1 MNKYTFAAL
10 LLAFSLLGG
19 AVHAADGLP
28 EGLAIVDGR
37 VVGQADWGD
46 RGTLHFDC
54 PVPAEPTEAQ
64 CMQLT
69 VAWRRYAKKDFE
81 RAFEAVNQPVK
92 TKALMVKN
100 GKDNVYA
107 TYTNPAESRMRDWG
121 PDAAQSG
128 LLEEEEARYAAA
140 LATDFLAA
148 LGIGTEDVAL
158 HTHRNAPAYEG
169 SFWISD
175 EMRAA
180 NEQRYAER
188 AKKHLE
194 NHGYPID
201 GYTLVAAPFVLR
213 GLRLATVISWDA
225 GYADDPG
232 AHIATDIGASFD
244 ILDGGDILGFAIH
257 NVPLVTS
264 ETPYALVSWQEALQI
279 ALDRKQ
285 EVYYGL
291 QPDQID
297 VSQKD
302 PYGGTLEPYLNV
314 VTRIALEYVSDVQW
328 TFRPVWRFYQ
338 EARPVE

>member
-1 MNKYTFAAL
+1 MDRDEFTARLSAMERVLYLTARTL
-10 LLAFSLLGG
+10 LKSP
-19 AVHAADGLP
+19 ADCADAMQEATLSAWATLHRLRDEARLEGYVLQILRHRCYQMLRAQREIPVDQLP
-28 EGLAIVDGR
+28 EAAEAVPDSALSIPVKSIP
-37 VVGQADWGD
+37 GD
-46 RGTLHFDC
+46 R
-54 PVPAEPTEAQ
+54 
-64 CMQLT
+64 
-69 VAWRRYAKKDFE
+69 
-81 RAFEAVNQPVK
+81 
-92 TKALMVKN
+92 
-100 GKDNVYA
+100 
-107 TYTNPAESRMRDWG
+107 G
-121 PDAAQSG
+121 PDAAQPGSLG
-128 LLEEEEARYAAA
+128 EEEARYAAA

-244 ILDGGDILGFAIH
+244 ILDGGDILGFAMH

-279 ALDRKQ
+279 APDRKQ